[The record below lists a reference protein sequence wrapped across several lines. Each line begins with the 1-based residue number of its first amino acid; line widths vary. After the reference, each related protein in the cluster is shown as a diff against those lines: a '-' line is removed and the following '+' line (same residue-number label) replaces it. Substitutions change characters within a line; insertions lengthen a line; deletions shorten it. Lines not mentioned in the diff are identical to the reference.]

1 MNITIIQG
9 HPDGHSRHLCHALA
23 DEYADGARSA
33 GHSVRLI
40 DLGKLEF
47 PLLRT
52 KEAFEH
58 AVLPPE
64 LATAQGDLA
73 WANHLVLVYPLWL
86 GEMPAV
92 VKGFFEQVLRPGFAF
107 DVAGHGWTSK
117 LTGKTAR
124 VVVTM
129 GMPAAVYRW
138 YFGAHSLK
146 SLRRNV
152 LSFVGI
158 KPVRATLIGLVES
171 ASARRRQS
179 WLAALRKLGAAAR

>member
-1 MNITIIQG
+1 MNITIVQG

-33 GHSVRLI
+33 GHSVRVI
-40 DLGKLEF
+40 DLGTLEF

-52 KEAFEH
+52 KEAFDH
-58 AVLPPE
+58 AALPRE
-64 LATAQGDLA
+64 LATAQDDLA
-73 WANHLVLVYPLWL
+73 WANHLLLVYPLWL

-107 DVAGHGWTSK
+107 DLVGHGWKPK

-158 KPVRATLIGLVES
+158 KPVRATFIGLVEG
-171 ASARRRQS
+171 ASPKRRQG
-179 WLAALRKLGAAAR
+179 WLAALRKLGAAGR